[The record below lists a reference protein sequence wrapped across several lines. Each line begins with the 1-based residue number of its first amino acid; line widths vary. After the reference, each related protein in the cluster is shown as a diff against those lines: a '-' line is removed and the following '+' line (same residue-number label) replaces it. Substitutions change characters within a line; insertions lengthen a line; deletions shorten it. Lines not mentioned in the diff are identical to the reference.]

1 MAQAISINNLS
12 KTFGRVK
19 ALDDVSIQI
28 MEGEI
33 VALIGPSGSGKST
46 LLRHIAGLEI
56 SDKSS
61 AVNNVTEININGQAL
76 QANGKLSK
84 SARRIRSGIGVIFQ
98 QFNLIN
104 RLSVITNVLIGSLGS
119 IPRWRGSLGLFT
131 RDEKRKAILAL
142 DSVGLKSF
150 SFQRAG
156 DLSGGQQ
163 QRVAIASTLMQ
174 GANII
179 LADEPIASLDPKSAK
194 TVMNSLRKMGRKHGK
209 TLVITL
215 HQVEYARKYC
225 KRVIALV
232 DGRVSFD
239 SKVEDLSDEIL
250 QKLYGTDF
258 QEIDDEED
266 EDDFEEVV
274 SPFDSTFIE
283 STAT

>member
-1 MAQAISINNLS
+1 ML
-12 KTFGRVK
+12 
-19 ALDDVSIQI
+19 
-28 MEGEI
+28 
-33 VALIGPSGSGKST
+33 
-46 LLRHIAGLEI
+46 
-56 SDKSS
+56 
-61 AVNNVTEININGQAL
+61 
-76 QANGKLSK
+76 
-84 SARRIRSGIGVIFQ
+84 
-98 QFNLIN
+98 
-104 RLSVITNVLIGSLGS
+104 TNVLIGSLGS

-194 TVMNSLRKMGRKHGK
+194 TVMKSLRKMGRKHGK

-232 DGRVSFD
+232 DGRVAFD

-274 SPFDSTFIE
+274 SPFDSTLIE
-283 STAT
+283 NAAA